1 MKINRECVCK
11 VCNTTFQNAWKF
23 IEHLQQ
29 VHNLTIVDYCAK
41 YEPMYCF
48 ECGKLVTTVRKNP
61 YWSFVKYGS
70 PFKMMCSG
78 KCQRHK
84 SIIKS
89 HSIKRVITDEQR
101 EKQRQKRLK
110 YLAEHPEN
118 SAWNRRNKRD
128 MSSLEKWFYNKCV
141 EFDLVSKYDI
151 VRELLEYPYYIDFA
165 FVNCK
170 VAVEL
175 DGQTH
180 FKYQTNIEH
189 DKKKTKLLQERGW
202 HVYRIAYFEVND
214 NAFIKFL
221 EFLQHIVIDCPKVLE
236 QRLVSYQEYKNAVE
250 YKIHNRQSKWDL
262 YCEYKTLKSGQ
273 LQILH
278 TAIEQCSIE
287 QLDANIFT
295 IDCIKTLYQTII
307 KRRQLAKTID
317 RTKNGWVVKVG
328 NLWQYSSQRVRSY
341 MKTYMPDLLEN
352 THSRQKYKS

>member
-11 VCNTTFQNAWKF
+11 VCNTTFQNAHKF

-61 YWSFVKYGS
+61 YWSFVNYGS

-78 KCQRHK
+78 KCQRLK
-84 SIIKS
+84 ASIASKNT
-89 HSIKRVITDEQR
+89 KRIITLEQR
-101 EKQRQKRLK
+101 EKHRQHRLK
-110 YLAEHPEN
+110 YLAEHPEH
-118 SAWNRRNKRD
+118 SAWHKRQHLQ
-128 MSSLEKWFYNKCV
+128 MSKLEKWFYDKCV
-141 EFDLVSKYDI
+141 EHNLLSKYDI
-151 VRELLEYPYYIDFA
+151 VRELCEWPYYIDFA

-175 DGQTH
+175 DGLQH
-180 FKYQTNIEH
+180 FKYQFNIEH
-189 DKKKTKLLQERGW
+189 DKKKNAYLNECGW
-202 HVYRIAYFEVND
+202 HIFRIAYFENTD
-214 NAFIKFL
+214 DTFQKFL
-221 EFLQHIVIDCPKVLE
+221 QFLEHIQVDMPKQFECRV
-236 QRLVSYQEYKNAVE
+236 VSYQTYKQYFEYKS
-250 YKIHNRQSKWDL
+250 KRRQSKWDL
-262 YCEYKTLKSGQ
+262 YCEYKTLKLDQ

-295 IDCIKTLYQTII
+295 IDCVKTLYQTII

-328 NLWQYSSQRVRSY
+328 NLWQFSSQHVRAY
-341 MKTYMPDLLEN
+341 MQKYMPDLLEN
-352 THSRQKYKS
+352 AHSRR